1 MNYACE
7 HPPLPLCEGERIKVR
22 GSSPFSYL
30 NPHPTLSL
38 AKGEADNITGSCAEV
53 HDRAHS
59 RRSCNVILSEAKNL
73 G

>member
-7 HPPLPLCEGERIKVR
+7 HSPLPLCEGERIKVR
-22 GSSPFSYL
+22 GSSLSALVHL

-53 HDRAHS
+53 A
-59 RRSCNVILSEAKNL
+59 
-73 G
+73 